1 LLRYEGAGRELL
13 ARLKYRNAR
22 GPVAWLADGMAALAI
37 AVPEEFDVVTWAPTT
52 SARRRARGFDQAEVL
67 ARAVG
72 RRVAKPTKPL
82 LVRAPG
88 APQTGKTAAARRTGP
103 MFSARGA
110 APERVLLIDD
120 VVTSGATVSAAAFA
134 LRAAGTTSVIVITGG
149 RTTLKVHQLPADA

>member
-1 LLRYEGAGRELL
+1 VGA
-13 ARLKYRNAR
+13 NH
-22 GPVAWLADGMAALAI
+22 V
-37 AVPEEFDVVTWAPTT
+37 
-52 SARRRARGFDQAEVL
+52 S
-67 ARAVG
+67 
-72 RRVAKPTKPL
+72 
-82 LVRAPG
+82 
-88 APQTGKTAAARRTGP
+88 GKTAAARRTGP